1 VYGGALPILAEIDD
15 TFNLDPRDVEAKI
28 TPRTRAIVA
37 VHMLGNPARLDAL
50 KTIAD
55 RHGVA
60 LIEDCAQAFG
70 ASFGGRLAGG
80 WGVAGAL
87 SFNIFKT
94 ITCGDGGMVVTDDE
108 EVYRRA
114 FAMHDQG
121 HAPLRLGIE
130 IGQRP
135 FLGLNFRM
143 TELNGAVL
151 VAQLRRLD
159 EIRTHLRQNRRLF
172 HSLLADLPGLQFRTL
187 PDPDGDLATHLVVI
201 FPTEQ
206 IARATAA
213 DLGSR
218 VLADSGWHV
227 YFNMEH
233 LLQKR
238 TATMKGCPF
247 YCQCHQSRTV
257 DYYRGMLPQT
267 DDLVSRAMTIGI
279 GVADP
284 NLGSTSGV
292 TMRDGPDR
300 VRERAAAFR
309 EAAARHLHG

>member
-1 VYGGALPILAEIDD
+1 
-15 TFNLDPRDVEAKI
+15 
-28 TPRTRAIVA
+28 
-37 VHMLGNPARLDAL
+37 NPARLDAL
-50 KTIAD
+50 RAIAD
-55 RHGVA
+55 RHRLA

-70 ASFGGRLAGG
+70 ASFHGRPVGSIGEA
-80 WGVAGAL
+80 AAL

-94 ITCGDGGMVVTDDE
+94 ITCGDGGMVLTDDE
-108 EVYRRA
+108 TLYRRC

-143 TELNGAVL
+143 TELNAAVL
-151 VAQLRRLD
+151 LAQVRKLD
-159 EIRTHLRQNRRLF
+159 RIRTHLRANCRLF
-172 HSLLADLPGLQFRTL
+172 RQLIEDLPGLRFREL
-187 PDPDGDLATHLVVI
+187 PDPDGDLATHLVVV
-201 FPTEQ
+201 FPTEA
-206 IARATAA
+206 IARAVAR

-233 LLQKR
+233 LLHKR

-247 YCQCHQSRTV
+247 HCDCHDGRPV
-257 DYYRGMLPQT
+257 EYRRGMLPRT
-267 DDLVSRAMTIGI
+267 DDLVARAMTVGI

-292 TMRDGPDR
+292 TMRDGAER

-309 EAAARHLHG
+309 AAAARHLRA